1 MIFRTLPPF
10 GGDQRA
16 VAEIVRGIMDG
27 KTNNTGTITLATG
40 NATTTTLYDERI
52 GYDSVILLVPKSAAA
67 FADNAPFGAFQ
78 DDTDQTIASTT
89 TAYAMKLGT
98 TDFTNGVYVSNTSR
112 MNVRNAGM
120 YNLQW
125 SGQFENSDSQIHDA
139 SVWLRKN
146 GTDIPG
152 STGFISVPNSHGGL
166 AGTIIASW
174 NYFVECAANDYV
186 EIMWSATNTS
196 ISLQFYPTGTSPT
209 RPSTASVIATMQYV
223 STSSTSNVYVSAQQQ
238 GSATLTHFANSTA
251 DKTYAYVVVG

>member
-146 GTDIPG
+146 GTNIPG

>member
-40 NATTTTLYDERI
+40 NATTTTIYDERI

-125 SGQFENSDSQIHDA
+125 SGQFENSDNQIHD
-139 SVWLRKN
+139 STVWLRKN

-152 STGFISVPNSHGGL
+152 SAGFISIPNKHGGIN
-166 AGTIIASW
+166 GTIIASW
-174 NYFVECAANDYV
+174 NYFVQCAANDYV

-238 GSATLTHFANSTA
+238 GSATLTHFSNSTA